1 MSSQTYSILHLED
14 SALDAEFVRQ
24 RLARSELSVQIEHVT
39 NRNDFI
45 AKLQSGAYDLILS
58 DYKVPTFQGL
68 ESLDLAKQHQ
78 PNTPFMFVSGTMG
91 EELAVETLQRGATDY
106 ILKERLARLPSAVE
120 RALKEVRERAERQA
134 AELVYRETQERL
146 RFAHEAA
153 MLGVWDLDLS
163 SRELVGSSIF
173 KANLGLTTEQ
183 QLFEKTLLSQ
193 VHVDDRE
200 SLKRAIDAA
209 ARNDGDL
216 DSEFRVA
223 LPDGEVRWLNL
234 RGRLIADQ
242 SGHAHRLSGISLD
255 ITARKRAEESLATSE
270 SKFRQL
276 ANAIPNLA
284 WMGRSDGHI
293 FWYNDRWFEYTGT
306 TIEQMEG
313 WGWQSVHDPQM
324 LPHVMRNWKHS
335 ISTGTPFEMVFP
347 IRGVD
352 GTFRPFLTRVLPQR
366 NESGEIQY
374 WFGTNTDISAQKRAE
389 EQLVRLATRESHRA
403 YLLTQLSSAAQTV
416 NAVQSTDSIIR
427 IIADKARQVLGTD
440 VAVVSVTSRDS
451 QQPDMDAVS
460 ISDEFRAKQKQNGNA
475 RNISMTF
482 NPKDRDGWLVSPLLG
497 HAGRPLGEIR
507 VSPIPERKFNEEDE
521 AVLLQLASIAAVSI
535 ENSRL
540 YESLREQDQRKD
552 EFLATLAHE
561 LRNPLAPIR
570 NGLSVLRMDPNADI
584 HVLIEMME
592 RQLKQMVHLVDDL
605 LDVSRVTTGKI
616 NLKREELDLREIIQS
631 AIETC
636 RPLTES
642 LGHQLEIVLPA
653 SPLPLTA
660 DWTRISQ
667 VLTNLLN
674 NAAKYTPAG
683 GQITLKAERSG
694 DEAIVRISDSGI
706 GIPPEMLGRVFDM
719 FTQVGS
725 TLDRSQGGLG
735 IGLTLVRR
743 LVEMHRGSVEA
754 ESPGLGQG
762 STFIV
767 RLPISRKKR
776 ATGETDGD
784 AGWESSIVKRRR
796 ILVVDDN
803 RDAATTTAMML
814 KICGA
819 EPKTAHDGLEA
830 VEVAATFQP
839 DVILMDI
846 GMPALNG
853 YQAAR
858 RIREQ
863 PWSEKTK
870 IIALTGW
877 GQESDR
883 VQSKE
888 AGCDG
893 HLVKPIEIAQLVKIL
908 TELGS

>member
-1 MSSQTYSILHLED
+1 MYEAPYSILHLED
-14 SALDAEFVRQ
+14 SSLDADFVRQ
-24 RLARSELSVQIEHVT
+24 RLERSDLSVKIEHVT
-39 NRNDFI
+39 NRNEFVV
-45 AKLQSGAYDLILS
+45 KLQARTYDVILS
-58 DYKVPTFQGL
+58 DYRVPTFEGHEAL
-68 ESLDLAKQHQ
+68 ELAKQYQ
-78 PNTPFMFVSGTMG
+78 PQTPFLFVSGTMG
-91 EELAVETLQRGATDY
+91 EELAVETLKRGATDY
-106 ILKERLARLPSAVE
+106 ILKERLARLPAAVE
-120 RALKEVRERAERQA
+120 RALKEVRDRAERNA
-134 AELVYRETQERL
+134 TANAFRESEERL

-153 MLGVWDLDLS
+153 MLGVWDLDLC
-163 SRELVGSSIF
+163 SREVIGSSIF
-173 KANLGLTTEQ
+173 KTAIGWSSDASLSEEALLTQIHEEDRDRVQ
-183 QLFEKTLLSQ
+183 HAIQGAIQ
-193 VHVDDRE
+193 GGRDVD
-200 SLKRAIDAA
+200 A
-209 ARNDGDL
+209 
-216 DSEFRVA
+216 EFRVN
-223 LPDGEVRWLNL
+223 LPSGDVRWLNL
-234 RGRLIADQ
+234 RGRLIANQ
-242 SGHAHRLSGISLD
+242 SGRPNRLSGISLD
-255 ITARKRAEESLATSE
+255 VTARKRAEESLAASE
-270 SKFRQL
+270 TKFRQL
-276 ANAIPNLA
+276 ANAMPNLA
-284 WMGRSDGHI
+284 WMGRPDGNL

-306 TIEQMEG
+306 TLEQMEG
-313 WGWQSVHDPQM
+313 WGWQSVHDPNV
-324 LPHVMRNWKHS
+324 LPGVIRSWKHS
-335 ISTGTPFEMVFP
+335 LATGTPFEMVYP
-347 IRGVD
+347 IRGAD
-352 GTFRPFLTRVLPQR
+352 GTFRPFLTRVLPHR
-366 NESGEIQY
+366 NEAGEIQF

-416 NAVQSTDSIIR
+416 NAMQSTDSIIR
-427 IIADKARQVLGTD
+427 IVADKARQVLGTD
-440 VAVVSVTSRDS
+440 IAVVSIAS
-451 QQPDMDAVS
+451 QDAQHEDMDAVS
-460 ISDEFRAKQKQNGNA
+460 LSDDFRTKQKFNGTA
-475 RNISMTF
+475 RNLASEF
-482 NPKDRDGWLVSPLLG
+482 QLKERDGWLTSPLLG

-507 VSPIPERKFNEEDE
+507 VSPHADRKFNEEDE
-521 AVLLQLASIAAVSI
+521 TVLLQLAAMAAVSI
-535 ENSRL
+535 ENSKL

-570 NGLSVLRMDPNADI
+570 NGLTVLRMDPNADI
-584 HVLIEMME
+584 HALIEMME

-616 NLKREELDLREIIQS
+616 NLKREELDLREIVQS
-631 AIETC
+631 AIESC

-642 LGHQLEIVLPA
+642 LGHQLSTTLPD
-653 SPLPLTA
+653 SPLPLNA
-660 DWTRISQ
+660 DRTRISQ

-683 GQITLKAERSG
+683 GDISLSAERVG
-694 DEAIVRISDSGI
+694 NEAVVRIRDSGI
-706 GIPPEMLGRVFDM
+706 GIPSTMLNRVFDM

-754 ESPGLGQG
+754 ESAGPGEG
-762 STFIV
+762 STFVV
-767 RLPISRKKR
+767 RLPLSKKKNVS
-776 ATGETDGD
+776 GESEGTLELQP
-784 AGWESSIVKRRR
+784 AIVRRRR

-814 KICGA
+814 KLCGA
-819 EPKTAHDGLEA
+819 ESKMAHDGLEA
-830 VEVAATFQP
+830 VEVAAAFQP

-883 VQSKE
+883 LQSKE

-893 HLVKPIEIAQLVKIL
+893 HLVKPVEMAQLIKIL
-908 TELGS
+908 TDLGS